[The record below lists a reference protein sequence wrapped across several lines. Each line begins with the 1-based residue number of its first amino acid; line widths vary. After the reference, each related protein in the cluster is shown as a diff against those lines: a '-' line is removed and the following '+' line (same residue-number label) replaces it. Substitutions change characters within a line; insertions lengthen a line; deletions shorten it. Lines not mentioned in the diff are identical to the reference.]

1 MLALVM
7 IANCLLIMYVWFA
20 AAEMY
25 SAVEATAGIDVLT
38 GCLNR
43 RALMKLASHEVARS
57 ERSGTPL
64 TVVVVD
70 LDHFKVVNDSY
81 GHAAGDATLCALA
94 ALLQNRLRS
103 VDVVSRIGGEE
114 FLLLLPD
121 TDGVNGAKVVE
132 GLRQSVE
139 AMRVEYQ
146 GQVIMVTM
154 SAGVT
159 QGLGRSDSWTAM
171 MNRADRALYGAKSG
185 GRNKVVLDELATR
198 LPRRATGVREAVHE
212 EQPVRAGDPLT
223 GGALRL
229 IRKRLG

>member
-1 MLALVM
+1 
-7 IANCLLIMYVWFA
+7 
-20 AAEMY
+20 MY

-43 RALMKLASHEVARS
+43 RALMKLAAHEVARS
-57 ERSGTPL
+57 QRSAMPL
-64 TVVVVD
+64 TVVVID
-70 LDHFKVVNDSY
+70 LDHFKLVNDSY
-81 GHAAGDATLCALA
+81 GHPSGDATLCALA

-103 VDVVSRIGGEE
+103 VDVVARIGGEE

-121 TDGVNGAKVVE
+121 TDAISGARVVE
-132 GLRQSVE
+132 GLRQAVE
-139 AMRVEYQ
+139 GMRVEF
-146 GQVIMVTM
+146 GGNVISTTM

-171 MNRADRALYGAKSG
+171 MNRADRALYAAKSA

-198 LPRRATGVREAVHE
+198 LPRRVTGVREPVNE
-212 EQPVRAGDPLT
+212 EQQVRADEPLS